1 MAARAVSR
9 KTTSVRSKK
18 RRRYSC
24 PNPDPP
30 FCLRAIVKKI
40 LKDKAFA
47 KFIAEQ
53 LCKAHHG
60 DAQAAKCVDSYFEP
74 TDDELEALCIPES
87 KRPKLLKCRCT
98 DNHKLLLIDVVAHGA
113 VGVKRL

>member
-1 MAARAVSR
+1 MAARAVPR
-9 KTTSVRSKK
+9 KKKSVRSKK
-18 RRRYSC
+18 PRRYSC

-40 LKDKAFA
+40 LKNKAFA

-60 DAQAAKCVDSYFEP
+60 DRNAAKCVDSYFKP
-74 TDDELEALCIPES
+74 TDDELDALCIPGS
-87 KRPKLLKCRCT
+87 KRHKLHMCVCT
-98 DNHKLLLIDVVAHGA
+98 DHQKLLLIDVVAHGA
-113 VGVKRL
+113 AGTKKI

>member
-1 MAARAVSR
+1 MASKTVSR
-9 KTTSVRSKK
+9 KPISAKSK
-18 RRRYSC
+18 RTRRYSC
-24 PNPDPP
+24 PNPDAPL
-30 FCLRAIVKKI
+30 CLRAIVKKI

-60 DAQAAKCVDSYFEP
+60 DIQAAKCVDSYFEP
-74 TDDELEALCIPES
+74 KHDELEALCIPES
-87 KRPKLLKCRCT
+87 KRHKLQKCRCT

-113 VGVKRL
+113 AKRL